1 MKFSLT
7 AHKDEAVEIDG
18 FRRLRLAAIRTT
30 ALRVILGAAL
40 IATMTAIVLLARGAG
55 AGRAAVLPSSSTT
68 GCVALDVSGS
78 ISGPIYERV
87 STTLQGIAEANQ
99 SICLV
104 MFSNTAYELLP
115 PNSPPTALL
124 QFVRFFKPISFIN
137 GFPQFR
143 ASPWAQ
149 FSGGTHI
156 SKGIIT
162 AEQALHRAGVKH
174 GSILLVSDLDDW
186 PSDEPALEAEALH
199 LRSVHIPVRI
209 VPLFAQQS
217 NKNYFASLF
226 GRDAFV
232 NPKAFRHRATESAQP
247 IASSIPWALLA
258 VGAALVLLLFG
269 NERWN
274 TRLAV
279 EVPE

>member
-1 MKFSLT
+1 MKLSLT
-7 AHKDEAVEIDG
+7 VHKDEAVEIAG

-30 ALRVILGAAL
+30 ALRVLLAAAL
-40 IATMTAIVLLARGAG
+40 VATMTGIVLLARGAG
-55 AGRAAVLPSSSTT
+55 SGRAAVLPESAST

-87 STTLQGIAEANQ
+87 STTLKGIAEANQ
-99 SICLV
+99 SVCLV

-124 QFVRFFKPISFIN
+124 QFVRFFKPVSFIN

-143 ASPWAQ
+143 ESPWAQ

-156 SKGIIT
+156 SKGIVT
-162 AEQALHRAGVKH
+162 AEQALHRGGVKH

-186 PSDEPALEAEALH
+186 PADEPALE
-199 LRSVHIPVRI
+199 SD
-209 VPLFAQQS
+209 
-217 NKNYFASLF
+217 KNYFAGLF

-232 NPKAFRHRATESAQP
+232 DPKAFSHRATEHVQP
-247 IASSIPWALLA
+247 IASSVPWGLLA
-258 VGAALVLLLFG
+258 VGGALVLLLFG

>member
-1 MKFSLT
+1 MRFSLT
-7 AHKDEAVEIDG
+7 VHEDEAVEIAG

-30 ALRVILGAAL
+30 ALRVLLAAAL
-40 IATMTAIVLLARGAG
+40 IATMTGIVLLARGAG
-55 AGRAAVLPSSSTT
+55 SGRAAVLPESATT
-68 GCVALDVSGS
+68 GCIALDVSGS

-87 STTLQGIAEANQ
+87 STTLKGIAEANQ
-99 SICLV
+99 SVCLV

-143 ASPWAQ
+143 ESPWAQ

-186 PSDEPALEAEALH
+186 PSDEPALESEALH
-199 LRSVHIPVRI
+199 LRTVHIPVRI
-209 VPLFAQQS
+209 VPLFARQS
-217 NKNYFASLF
+217 NKNYFAGLF
-226 GRDAFV
+226 GADAFV
-232 NPKAFRHRATESAQP
+232 NPKAFTHRATEHVQP
-247 IASSIPWALLA
+247 IASSVPWGLLA
-258 VGAALVLLLFG
+258 VGGALVLLLFG

>member
-7 AHKDEAVEIDG
+7 VHKDEAVEIAG
-18 FRRLRLAAIRTT
+18 FQRLRLPALRTT
-30 ALRVILGAAL
+30 ALRVLFAAAL
-40 IATMTAIVLLARGAG
+40 VATTTGIILLARGAG
-55 AGRAAVLPSSSTT
+55 AGRAAVLPESAKT

-99 SICLV
+99 SVCLV

-115 PNSPPTALL
+115 PNSPPAALL
-124 QFVRFFKPISFIN
+124 QFVRFFKPIRIVN

-143 ASPWAQ
+143 ESPWAQ

-156 SKGIIT
+156 SKGFIT
-162 AEQALHRAGVKH
+162 AEQALQRAGVKH

-186 PSDEPALEAEALH
+186 PADEPALEAEALH
-199 LRSVHIPVRI
+199 LRAEHIPVRI
-209 VPLFAQQS
+209 VPLFAKQAD
-217 NKNYFASLF
+217 KNYFAGLF
-226 GRDAFV
+226 GHDALV
-232 NPKAFRHRATESAQP
+232 KATAFRHTAREQVQP
-247 IASSIPWALLA
+247 IASSVPWGLLA
-258 VGAALVLLLFG
+258 LGGALVLLLFG

>member
-1 MKFSLT
+1 
-7 AHKDEAVEIDG
+7 
-18 FRRLRLAAIRTT
+18 
-30 ALRVILGAAL
+30 
-40 IATMTAIVLLARGAG
+40 
-55 AGRAAVLPSSSTT
+55 
-68 GCVALDVSGS
+68 
-78 ISGPIYERV
+78 
-87 STTLQGIAEANQ
+87 
-99 SICLV
+99 

-124 QFVRFFKPISFIN
+124 QFVRFFKPVSFIN

-143 ASPWAQ
+143 ESPWAQ

-156 SKGIIT
+156 SKGIVT
-162 AEQALHRAGVKH
+162 AEQALHRGGVKH

-186 PSDEPALEAEALH
+186 PADEPALESEAIH
-199 LRSVHIPVRI
+199 LRSEHIPVRI
-209 VPLFAQQS
+209 VPLFAKQS
-217 NKNYFASLF
+217 DKNYFAGLF

-232 NPKAFRHRATESAQP
+232 DPKAFSHRATEHVQP
-247 IASSIPWALLA
+247 IASSVPWGLLA
-258 VGAALVLLLFG
+258 VGGALVLLLFG

>member
-1 MKFSLT
+1 MRFPLT
-7 AHKDEAVEIDG
+7 VHKDEAVEIAG
-18 FRRLRLAAIRTT
+18 FHRLRLPAIRTT
-30 ALRVILGAAL
+30 ALRVIFAAAL
-40 IATMTAIVLLARGAG
+40 VATMAGIILLARGAG
-55 AGRAAVLPSSSTT
+55 AGRAAVLPKSATT

-115 PNSPPTALL
+115 PNSPPAALL
-124 QFVRFFKPISFIN
+124 QFVRFFRPIRIVH
-137 GFPQFR
+137 GLPEFR
-143 ASPWAQ
+143 ESPWAQ

-156 SKGIIT
+156 SKGFIA
-162 AEQALHRAGVKH
+162 AEQALHRAGVTH

-186 PSDEPALEAEALH
+186 PADEPALEAEALH
-199 LRSVHIPVRI
+199 LRTEHIPVRI
-209 VPLFAQQS
+209 VPLFAQQADR
-217 NKNYFASLF
+217 NYFAGLF
-226 GRDAFV
+226 GHDAFV
-232 NPKAFRHRATESAQP
+232 NPTAFRHTASEQVQP
-247 IASSIPWALLA
+247 IASTVPWALLA
-258 VGAALVLLLFG
+258 VGGALVLLLFG

-279 EVPE
+279 EAPK

>member
-1 MKFSLT
+1 MRFPLT
-7 AHKDEAVEIDG
+7 AHKDEAVEIAS

-30 ALRVILGAAL
+30 ALRVLLGAAL
-40 IATMTAIVLLARGAG
+40 IATMTGIILLARGAG
-55 AGRAAVLPSSSTT
+55 SGRAAVLPASATT

-78 ISGPIYERV
+78 IAGPIYERI
-87 STTLQGIAEANQ
+87 STTLEGIAQANQ

-115 PNSPPTALL
+115 PNSPPAALL

-143 ASPWAQ
+143 ESPWAQ

-162 AEQALHRAGVKH
+162 AEQALQRAGVKN

-186 PSDEPALEAEALH
+186 PADEPALEAEALH
-199 LRSVHIPVRI
+199 LRTVNIPVRI
-209 VPLFAQQS
+209 VPLFAKQS
-217 NKNYFASLF
+217 NKNYFAGLF
-226 GRDAFV
+226 GQDAFV
-232 NPKAFRHRATESAQP
+232 NPKAFTHRATEHVQP
-247 IASSIPWALLA
+247 IAAAVPWGLLA
-258 VGAALVLLLFG
+258 LGGALVLLLFG

>member
-1 MKFSLT
+1 MRFPLT
-7 AHKDEAVEIDG
+7 VHKDESVEIAG

-30 ALRVILGAAL
+30 ALRVLLGAAL
-40 IATMTAIVLLARGAG
+40 IATMTGIVLLARGAG
-55 AGRAAVLPSSSTT
+55 AGRAAVLPESAKT

-87 STTLQGIAEANQ
+87 STTLEGLAEANQ

-124 QFVRFFKPISFIN
+124 QFVRFFKPVSFIN

-143 ASPWAQ
+143 ESPWAQ

-156 SKGIIT
+156 SKGIVT

-174 GSILLVSDLDDW
+174 GSIVLVSDLDDW
-186 PSDEPALEAEALH
+186 PADEPALEAEALH
-199 LRSVHIPVRI
+199 LRTVHIPVRI
-209 VPLFAQQS
+209 VPLFAKQS
-217 NKNYFASLF
+217 DKNYFAGLF

-232 NPKAFRHRATESAQP
+232 NAKAFSHHATEHVQP
-247 IASSIPWALLA
+247 IASSVPWELLA
-258 VGAALVLLLFG
+258 LGAALVLLLFG

>member
-1 MKFSLT
+1 MRFSLT
-7 AHKDEAVEIDG
+7 VHKDEAVEIAG

-30 ALRVILGAAL
+30 ALRVLLGAAL
-40 IATMTAIVLLARGAG
+40 IATTTGIVLLARGAG
-55 AGRAAVLPSSSTT
+55 AGRAAVLPASAKT
-68 GCVALDVSGS
+68 GCVTLDVSGS
-78 ISGPIYERV
+78 IAGPIYERI
-87 STTLQGIAEANQ
+87 STTLEGIAEANQ

-115 PNSPPTALL
+115 PNSPPAALL

-143 ASPWAQ
+143 ESPWAQ

-186 PSDEPALEAEALH
+186 PNDEPALEAEALH
-199 LRSVHIPVRI
+199 LRTVHIPVRI
-209 VPLFAQQS
+209 VPLFAKPS
-217 NKNYFASLF
+217 DKNYFAGLF

-232 NPKAFRHRATESAQP
+232 DPKAFSHRATEHVQP
-247 IASSIPWALLA
+247 IASSVPWGLLTL
-258 VGAALVLLLFG
+258 GGALVLLLFG